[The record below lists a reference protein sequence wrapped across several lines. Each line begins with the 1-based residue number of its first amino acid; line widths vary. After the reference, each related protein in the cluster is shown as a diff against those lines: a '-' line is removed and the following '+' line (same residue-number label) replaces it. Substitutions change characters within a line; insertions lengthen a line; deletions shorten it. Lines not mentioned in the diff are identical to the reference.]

1 MRLGRSVASVV
12 VFALLAMGWS
22 AWPAGA
28 PKDDAFTLAVVRR
41 DAIAIPFA
49 TYDGKRWK
57 NAWPLPESRITAP
70 ISNADVPKRWWSGR
84 DPIARWTF
92 FPIRGESREIGTQ
105 GPTWFPSHCSQAVGL
120 RTSYQ
125 ATEPMPPPN
134 VQPYPKDGLAVSGAA
149 KITPIEIFDVASS
162 PAARELEKFL
172 AETVYDSETKIVHQ
186 YTRTSPG
193 WTHSYTDDERKGNP
207 VRLEALYRVTRGLGD
222 RDVYY
227 FEALKHYAVREA
239 AKDSTDTRRRPT
251 RDVDMVEIAR
261 ARQAASTD
269 ASRRT
274 APDPGAPVDPS
285 LPFAP
290 DRSGSDA
297 KRSAPPATKVERT
310 SPAAQEL
317 EKAGY
322 APCDLLT
329 YVSGWVTRKGDEK
342 IDPITVNVI
351 VTSCDLN
358 AAYIMLPLAVVHV
371 KDKPLWVVQWSG
383 WTHEHYSVLDVRDD
397 RVVTTA
403 WARGGNCVDR

>member
-1 MRLGRSVASVV
+1 MRPGRSVASVV

-49 TYDGKRWK
+49 TYDGKRWR
-57 NAWPLPESRITAP
+57 NQWPLPESRITAP

-92 FPIRGESREIGTQ
+92 FPIRGESREINTQ

-120 RTSYQ
+120 RTSYK
-125 ATEPMPPPN
+125 ASETVPPPN

-162 PAARELEKFL
+162 PVAREMEKVL
-172 AETVYDSETKIVHQ
+172 VAKVYDQEYRLIRQ
-186 YTRTSPG
+186 YMRTSPG
-193 WTHSYTDDERKGNP
+193 WTHSYTDEERKIVP
-207 VRLEALYRVTRGLGD
+207 VRLEALYRAPHGLGD

-227 FEALKHYAVREA
+227 FEALKHYAVRDEA
-239 AKDSTDTRRRPT
+239 KAPTDTRRRPS
-251 RDVDMVEIAR
+251 REVDLAEIAR
-261 ARQAASTD
+261 SRQAASTD
-269 ASRRT
+269 ASVRN
-274 APDPGAPVDPS
+274 APDP
-285 LPFAP
+285 
-290 DRSGSDA
+290 
-297 KRSAPPATKVERT
+297 T
-310 SPAAQEL
+310 SPADPPLPFVDRAPVKKSPSAQEL

-322 APCDLLT
+322 APCDLIT
-329 YVSGWVTRKGDEK
+329 YVSGWVTRRGDEK

-371 KDKPLWVVQWSG
+371 KDKALWVVQWSG
-383 WTHEHYSVLDVRDD
+383 WTHEHYSVLDVKDD
-397 RVVTTA
+397 RIETET
-403 WARGGNCVDR
+403 WARGGSCPER

>member
-1 MRLGRSVASVV
+1 MRPGRSVAGVV
-12 VFALLAMGWS
+12 VFVLLAMGWS

-84 DPIARWTF
+84 DPIDRWTF
-92 FPIRGESREIGTQ
+92 FPIRGESREIRTQ

-125 ATEPMPPPN
+125 ANEPAPPPN

-149 KITPIEIFDVASS
+149 KITPIEIFDVASA
-162 PAARELEKFL
+162 PVARELEKFL
-172 AETVYDSETKIVHQ
+172 AEPVYDGETKTVHQ
-186 YTRTSPG
+186 YLRTSPG
-193 WTHSYTDDERKGNP
+193 WTHSYTDEERKVTP
-207 VRLEALYRVTRGLGD
+207 VRLEALYRVARGLGD

-227 FEALKHYAVREA
+227 FEALKHYAVRDEPTS
-239 AKDSTDTRRRPT
+239 STDTRRRPN
-251 RDVDMVEIAR
+251 REVDMAEIAR

-269 ASRRT
+269 ASLRT
-274 APDPGAPVDPS
+274 PPDPSSPVDPS

-290 DRSGSDA
+290 DRSAADA
-297 KRSAPPATKVERT
+297 KRAAPVAATKGEKK

-317 EKAGY
+317 EKAGF
-322 APCDLLT
+322 APCDLIT
-329 YVSGWVTRKGDEK
+329 YVSGWVTRRGDEK
-342 IDPITVNVI
+342 INPINVNVI

-358 AAYIMLPLAVVHV
+358 AAFIMLPLAVVHV

-383 WTHEHYSVLDVRDD
+383 WTHEHYSVLDVKDD
-397 RVVTTA
+397 RIETEA
-403 WARGGNCVDR
+403 WARGGSCQR